1 MKSRRIFAA
10 VMASVCA
17 VSATAVAA
25 SAAPTVT
32 NDGTALPKVVVDE
45 SGSIGNISMTAK
57 SYGLNA
63 DYTKIDK
70 IEVSAKSTDYF
81 KFKVWAKV
89 GEKWGWIEATDDTES
104 SDGKEATAVLDGII
118 AAGGLSGEGTLADG
132 AFGFKSDWVNAGTF
146 EITKVVLY
154 DKDGKVLSQSPAAA
168 EPDDPA
174 GKDDDKTD
182 PGDSDKNDDDKPSTD
197 PGDSD
202 KNENKPG
209 ASDKETITNDVVVD
223 KVLKGADLTKAIFG
237 DSKKEWKDVESV
249 TFESDEPFAVVF
261 NVKEGKIKDDA
272 KATKFI
278 KGVTELAKDE
288 DLPAKAFATKWTLSA
303 DEVAAMLEA
312 DAKADSL
319 QLISKDGKKITV
331 KATVTTK
338 AASKPDDN
346 KNTGIALV
354 VAPVVLAGAAVAVAA
369 ISKKRK

>member
-25 SAAPTVT
+25 AATETTDKVLNNTPTTIGNWDKNVEVPKDDLKDAKAGDQLVIATSGVATDAEKPGQIAIKYDATDWPALPGFQAATDDKGYCNLDATAKAYTYTLTAEDLTAINSASKVIIGGQFYTIDSITLKSAVTADPDTPAGDKDDNKPGATDKTDDNKPGATDKTDDNKPGATDKADTVT
-32 NDGTALPKVVVDE
+32 ND
-45 SGSIGNISMTAK
+45 
-57 SYGLNA
+57 
-63 DYTKIDK
+63 
-70 IEVSAKSTDYF
+70 
-81 KFKVWAKV
+81 
-89 GEKWGWIEATDDTES
+89 
-104 SDGKEATAVLDGII
+104 
-118 AAGGLSGEGTLADG
+118 
-132 AFGFKSDWVNAGTF
+132 
-146 EITKVVLY
+146 IT
-154 DKDGKVLSQSPAAA
+154 
-168 EPDDPA
+168 
-174 GKDDDKTD
+174 
-182 PGDSDKNDDDKPSTD
+182 
-197 PGDSD
+197 
-202 KNENKPG
+202 
-209 ASDKETITNDVVVD
+209 VD

-303 DEVAAMLEA
+303 DEVAAMLDA

>member
-25 SAAPTVT
+25 AATEEATVIGSVTGNGKPESGNVMLTDTLKGIDVTAVAKVVVTLKTTSNGGGFNGAIGYNDTTKGEEPWTTSAKLEAESDGTGVWEVDVANVEAASLQVQIWWMDGKEYNSTEEKWEGDATVTVESVKYLDKDGKELKAPAESDKPAGDNDDNKDDNKPGATDKTDDNKPGATDKTDDNKPGATDKADTVT
-32 NDGTALPKVVVDE
+32 ND
-45 SGSIGNISMTAK
+45 
-57 SYGLNA
+57 
-63 DYTKIDK
+63 
-70 IEVSAKSTDYF
+70 
-81 KFKVWAKV
+81 
-89 GEKWGWIEATDDTES
+89 
-104 SDGKEATAVLDGII
+104 
-118 AAGGLSGEGTLADG
+118 
-132 AFGFKSDWVNAGTF
+132 
-146 EITKVVLY
+146 IT
-154 DKDGKVLSQSPAAA
+154 
-168 EPDDPA
+168 
-174 GKDDDKTD
+174 
-182 PGDSDKNDDDKPSTD
+182 
-197 PGDSD
+197 
-202 KNENKPG
+202 
-209 ASDKETITNDVVVD
+209 VD

-319 QLISKDGKKITV
+319 QLISQDGKKITV

>member
-25 SAAPTVT
+25 AATETTDKVLNNTPTTIGNWDKNVEVPKDDLKDAKAGDQLVIAT
-32 NDGTALPKVVVDE
+32 SGVATDAEKPGQIAIKYDATDWPALP
-45 SGSIGNISMTAK
+45 GFQA
-57 SYGLNA
+57 
-63 DYTKIDK
+63 
-70 IEVSAKSTDYF
+70 
-81 KFKVWAKV
+81 
-89 GEKWGWIEATDDTES
+89 ATDDKGYCNL
-104 SDGKEATAVLDGII
+104 DATAKAYTYTLTAEDLTAINSASKVII
-118 AAGGLSGEGTLADG
+118 GGQFYTIDSVTLKPAVTADPDTPAG
-132 AFGFKSDWVNAGTF
+132 
-146 EITKVVLY
+146 
-154 DKDGKVLSQSPAAA
+154 DKD
-168 EPDDPA
+168 DN
-174 GKDDDKTD
+174 KDDNK
-182 PGDSDKNDDDKPSTD
+182 PGDSDKNDDKNDETK

-202 KNENKPG
+202 KNDNKPG

-249 TFESDEPFAVVF
+249 TFESDDPFAVVF
-261 NVKEGKIKDDA
+261 NVKAGKIKDDA

-303 DEVAAMLEA
+303 DEVAAMLDA

>member
-25 SAAPTVT
+25 SAAETKDTVLSDTPLDLKDDWKQNIVVDKAKLADAKAGDQIVIALSSVKAECQLSFKYTADKWPAMPGVADNGGSAEFGSIDIATTDTSFTYVFTAEDIETLKTADLAIGGKNAVVDSVTLKSAVTADPDTPAGDKDDNKDDNKPGATDKTDDNKPGATDKTDDNKPGATDKADTVT
-32 NDGTALPKVVVDE
+32 ND
-45 SGSIGNISMTAK
+45 
-57 SYGLNA
+57 
-63 DYTKIDK
+63 
-70 IEVSAKSTDYF
+70 
-81 KFKVWAKV
+81 
-89 GEKWGWIEATDDTES
+89 
-104 SDGKEATAVLDGII
+104 
-118 AAGGLSGEGTLADG
+118 
-132 AFGFKSDWVNAGTF
+132 
-146 EITKVVLY
+146 IT
-154 DKDGKVLSQSPAAA
+154 
-168 EPDDPA
+168 
-174 GKDDDKTD
+174 
-182 PGDSDKNDDDKPSTD
+182 
-197 PGDSD
+197 
-202 KNENKPG
+202 
-209 ASDKETITNDVVVD
+209 VD

-261 NVKEGKIKDDA
+261 NVKAGKIKDDA

-303 DEVAAMLEA
+303 DEVAAMLDA

>member
-25 SAAPTVT
+25 AATETTDKVLNNTPTTIGNWDKNVEIPKDDLKDAKAGDQLVIATSGVATDAEKPGQIAIKYDGTDWPALPGFKAANDGNDYCNLDATAKAYTYTLTAEDLTAINSASKVIIGGQMYTVDSITLKPAAAESDTPAGDKDDNKDDNKPGATDKTDDNKPGATDKTDDNKPGATDKADTVT
-32 NDGTALPKVVVDE
+32 ND
-45 SGSIGNISMTAK
+45 
-57 SYGLNA
+57 
-63 DYTKIDK
+63 
-70 IEVSAKSTDYF
+70 
-81 KFKVWAKV
+81 
-89 GEKWGWIEATDDTES
+89 
-104 SDGKEATAVLDGII
+104 
-118 AAGGLSGEGTLADG
+118 
-132 AFGFKSDWVNAGTF
+132 
-146 EITKVVLY
+146 IT
-154 DKDGKVLSQSPAAA
+154 
-168 EPDDPA
+168 
-174 GKDDDKTD
+174 
-182 PGDSDKNDDDKPSTD
+182 
-197 PGDSD
+197 
-202 KNENKPG
+202 
-209 ASDKETITNDVVVD
+209 VD

-249 TFESDEPFAVVF
+249 TFESDDPFAVVF

-278 KGVTELAKDE
+278 KGVTELTKDE

>member
-25 SAAPTVT
+25 SATEETAVIGTVKGNGAVT
-32 NDGTALPKVVVDE
+32 DGNVMLKDTLKGIDATAVAKVVVTLTKKD
-45 SGSIGNISMTAK
+45 GGATVNGAIGMNVAGKWTSWSK
-57 SYGLNA
+57 
-63 DYTKIDK
+63 
-70 IEVSAKSTDYF
+70 ESAKDKLEWSVDVEGVDAESLQVQIHYMDGLEWSDTDEAW
-81 KFKVWAKV
+81 K
-89 GEKWGWIEATDDTES
+89 GEATVTVES
-104 SDGKEATAVLDGII
+104 VKYL
-118 AAGGLSGEGTLADG
+118 
-132 AFGFKSDWVNAGTF
+132 
-146 EITKVVLY
+146 
-154 DKDGKVLSQSPAAA
+154 DKDGKELKAPAD
-168 EPDDPA
+168 PDTPA
-174 GKDDDKTD
+174 GDKDDNKDDNKPGATDKTD
-182 PGDSDKNDDDKPSTD
+182 DNKPGATDKTDD
-197 PGDSD
+197 
-202 KNENKPG
+202 NKPG

-249 TFESDEPFAVVF
+249 TFESDDPFAVVF
-261 NVKEGKIKDDA
+261 NVKAGKIKDDA

-278 KGVTELAKDE
+278 KGVTELTKDE